1 MVNFMVKIMVRF
13 LPMKTTIDFA
23 GRLVIPRQIRQA
35 ANLRPGQ
42 PLEITFRD
50 GRVEI
55 EPAARRVKRVGK
67 GRIKV
72 AVPLERSE
80 PLTADQVRQ
89 TQERLRART
98 RKD

>member
-1 MVNFMVKIMVRF
+1 
-13 LPMKTTIDFA
+13 MKATMDFA

-67 GRIKV
+67 GRIQV

-80 PLTADQVRQ
+80 PLTSGQVRE
-89 TQERLRART
+89 TQDRIRSRT
-98 RKD
+98 RKG